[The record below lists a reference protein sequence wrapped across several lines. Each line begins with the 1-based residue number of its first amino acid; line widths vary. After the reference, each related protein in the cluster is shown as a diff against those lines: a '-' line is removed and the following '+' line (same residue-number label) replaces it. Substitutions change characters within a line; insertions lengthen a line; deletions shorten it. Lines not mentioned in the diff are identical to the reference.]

1 MVKDRLVNI
10 FSRVC
15 FLSITHQNP
24 NHYEKK
30 ETTDRATRLAY
41 RNALIQGV
49 FYELTATENYSF
61 TQAYIML
68 GFFFGLNDRQL
79 RKILLLK
86 PKVALSADDL
96 AKLTV
101 ILQRLSKKKADK
113 SIRRS
118 RSLEACLEKESR

>member
-1 MVKDRLVNI
+1 MQ
-10 FSRVC
+10 RVGRGKSLQKHAKWAHKKN
-15 FLSITHQNP
+15 FY
-24 NHYEKK
+24 HYEKK

-49 FYELTATENYSF
+49 FYELTAPENYSF
-61 TQAYIML
+61 SQAYIML

-96 AKLTV
+96 AKLAV
-101 ILQRLSKKKADK
+101 ILQRLS
-113 SIRRS
+113 SGGNR
-118 RSLEACLEKESR
+118 EKESEKRKEAKEK